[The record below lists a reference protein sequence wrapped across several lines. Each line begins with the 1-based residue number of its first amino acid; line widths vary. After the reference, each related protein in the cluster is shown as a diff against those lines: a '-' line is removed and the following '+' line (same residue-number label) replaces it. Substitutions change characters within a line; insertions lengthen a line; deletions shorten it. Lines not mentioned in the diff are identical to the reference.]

1 MKRTLLID
9 ADITLYRAAAACERE
24 VRWDDVNHVLVS
36 NSEEAWAAVLTQIA
50 SYKTHLGDHPMH
62 FALSGANNF
71 RRTLWDG
78 YKGGRSRKP
87 LCYGA
92 IRDRLIGEFSTM
104 SQETLEADDLL
115 GIWATQGKLL
125 NPIIVSLDKD
135 LRTIPTTVWRQ
146 ANGKRE
152 AETYEVNE
160 READYFW
167 MTQVLT
173 GDATDGY
180 SGLPGCGPKNAE
192 KILGAITVGSCQFC
206 ECADYNPTDAHHCGC
221 DDNYLYD
228 LWDAVVAA
236 YQSKGLDEDD
246 ALLQARL
253 SRILR
258 ASDWDSEKKEVIL
271 WTPSK

>member
-1 MKRTLLID
+1 MNRTLLID

-36 NSEEAWAAVLTQIA
+36 NSEEAWAAVLAQIA
-50 SYKTHLGDHPMH
+50 SYKTALGDHQMH

-92 IRDRLIGEFSTM
+92 IRDRLIEEFDARSV
-104 SQETLEADDLL
+104 ETLEADDLL
-115 GIWATQGKLL
+115 GIWATNGKLP
-125 NPIIVSLDKD
+125 NPTIVSLDKD
-135 LRTIPTTVWRQ
+135 LRTIPTNVWRP
-146 ANGKRE
+146 ASGTEGTPKYRP
-152 AETYEVNE
+152 AELYEVTE
-160 READYFW
+160 DEADVFW
-167 MTQVLT
+167 MTQTLT
-173 GDATDGY
+173 GDVTDGY
-180 SGLPGCGPKNAE
+180 TGLPGCGPKSAE
-192 KILGAITVGSCQFC
+192 KLLSGA
-206 ECADYNPTDAHHCGC
+206 ARN
-221 DDNYLYD
+221 D
-228 LWDAVVAA
+228 LWGAVVAA
-236 YQSKGLDEDD
+236 YEAKGLHEDD

-271 WTPSK
+271 WRPNTK